1 MHLHASDSTI
11 PRHRRYRL
19 SITVVR
25 GTNDKRAASHALT
38 ERLARP
44 DLPGEPFSGELFIG
58 YPIIRT
64 SNGGYAIDALLISS
78 ETGIVV
84 FDLIEGTSVDQ
95 DYRNRQDDSANKLEA
110 HLKSHPEL
118 MNRRHLLIPI
128 HTLSFAPVVT
138 AAIGGGDDYPIAN
151 DTNLIDHLRLLRWTD
166 HSSEVYSSALA
177 IIQSTTTIRKNRT
190 RREIKEEG
198 SRGEK
203 LKRLE
208 DEIATLDPVQSR
220 AVIETVNGVQR
231 IRGLAGSGKTI
242 VLALKAAYLHAQHP
256 DWRIAVTFYTRSLRG
271 HFRSL
276 IERFS
281 LHQTGEEPDWGY
293 LRIINAWGSPGRA
306 ERDGVYYEF
315 CRTHDV
321 DYFDFSAA
329 RRKFGNGHEFSLA
342 CKFAI
347 EQAAHPKA
355 IYDVILVDEAQDFSH
370 HFLRLCHAMLDDNKR
385 LIYAYDELQNLSEA
399 SLPPPKEIFDT
410 PNSDAH
416 IASDV
421 TNNDIILEKCYRNS
435 RPLLATAH
443 ALGFGIYRKPTDQG
457 GIGLVQM
464 FDHASLWEDIGYE
477 REGGEL
483 RPGCSVV
490 LSRPERTSPRFLEDH
505 SDVDDLIQFRCFEN
519 SGEQADW
526 LIREIKKNIDADEL
540 RHDDIIVVNPDPL
553 TTRREVGPI
562 RSRLLEM
569 GVDCHVAGVDTEADT
584 FFRIGDQSVT
594 FTGIFRAKG
603 NEAGM
608 VYVINAQDCHA
619 AARNLATIR
628 NRLFTAIT
636 RSKAWIRVLGIGEGM
651 ERLIDEYRELKS
663 RAFKLAFTYPT
674 KEQRE
679 RLRIIHRDLSV
690 QEERRLRDRESMVR
704 ELVRD
709 LKSGDASIEDFD
721 RSLISELKKH
731 VGSAGGP

>member
-1 MHLHASDSTI
+1 M
-11 PRHRRYRL
+11 
-19 SITVVR
+19 SITIVR
-25 GTNDKRAASHALT
+25 GTNDKPAASHALT
-38 ERLARP
+38 ERLA
-44 DLPGEPFSGELFIG
+44 DQHELSGELFIG

-64 SNGGYAIDALLISS
+64 SNGGYTSDALLISL

-84 FDLIEGTSVDQ
+84 FDLIEGPSVDA

-110 HLKSHPEL
+110 HLKSHPEM

-128 HTLSFAPVVT
+128 HTLSFAPAVT
-138 AAIGGGDDYPIAN
+138 AAVGDGDDYPVAN
-151 DTNLIDHLRLLRWTD
+151 DTNLIDLLRLLRWSD
-166 HSSEVYSSALA
+166 HSFEVYSSALA
-177 IIQSTTTIRKNRT
+177 IIQSTSTIRKNRT

-220 AVIETVNGVQR
+220 AVIETVDGVQR

-256 DWRIAVTFYTRSLRG
+256 DWRIAVTFHTRSLKG

-281 LHQTGEEPDWGY
+281 VNQTGQEPDWNY
-293 LRIINAWGSPGRA
+293 LRIVNAWGAPGRA
-306 ERDGVYYEF
+306 ERDGIYYEF
-315 CRTHDV
+315 CRTHNV

-329 RRKFGNGHEFSLA
+329 RRKFGNGREFSHA
-342 CKFAI
+342 CKLAV
-347 EQAAHPKA
+347 EQAAQPKA
-355 IYDVILVDEAQDFSH
+355 IYDVIIVDEAQDFSH
-370 HFLRLCHAMLDDNKR
+370 HFLRLCHALLDDNKR

-399 SLPPPKEIFDT
+399 SLPPPEEIFDT
-410 PNSDAH
+410 SNSGAH
-416 IASDV
+416 IAPDGMNS
-421 TNNDIILEKCYRNS
+421 DIILEKCYRNS

-443 ALGFGIYRKPTDQG
+443 ALGFGIYRKPTDQSG
-457 GIGLVQM
+457 LGLVQM
-464 FDHASLWEDIGYE
+464 FDHAGLWEDIGYE
-477 REGGEL
+477 REAGEL
-483 RPGCSVV
+483 RHGFPVV
-490 LSRPERTSPRFLEDH
+490 LSRPERTSPRFLENH
-505 SDVDDLIQFRCFEN
+505 SDIDDLIQFKCFAS

-526 LIREIKKNIDADEL
+526 LIREIKRNIEADEL

-553 TTRREVGPI
+553 KTRQEVGPI
-562 RSRLLEM
+562 RAGLLAQ
-569 GVDCHVAGVDTEADT
+569 GIDCHVAGVDTEADT
-584 FFRIGDQSVT
+584 FFRTGEQSVT
-594 FTGIFRAKG
+594 FTGVFRAKG

-619 AARNLATIR
+619 AARNLASIR

-636 RSKAWIRVLGIGEGM
+636 RSKAWVRVLGIGEGM
-651 ERLIDEYRELKS
+651 ERLIDEYHELKS
-663 RAFKLAFTYPT
+663 RAFRLEFTYPT

-679 RLRIIHRDLSV
+679 RLRIIHRDLSA
-690 QEERRLRDRESMVR
+690 QEERRLRNRESLVR

-709 LKSGDASIEDFD
+709 LESGDASIEDFD
-721 RSLISELKKH
+721 RSLISVLKKH
-731 VGSAGGP
+731 VGSAE

>member
-1 MHLHASDSTI
+1 M
-11 PRHRRYRL
+11 
-19 SITVVR
+19 SITIVR
-25 GTNDKRAASHALT
+25 GTNDKHAASHALT
-38 ERLARP
+38 ERLARHGMS
-44 DLPGEPFSGELFIG
+44 GEPFLSGELFIG

-64 SNGGYAIDALLISS
+64 SNGGYTIDALLISS

-84 FDLIEGTSVDQ
+84 FDLIEGPTVDE
-95 DYRNRQDDSANKLEA
+95 DYRHRQDDSANKLEA

-118 MNRRHLLIPI
+118 MNRRRLLIPI
-128 HTLSFAPVVT
+128 HTLSFAPAVT
-138 AAIGGGDDYPIAN
+138 AATIGGDDYPIAN
-151 DTNLIDHLRLLRWTD
+151 DTNLTDRLRLFRWTD
-166 HSSEVYSSALA
+166 RSSEVYSSALA
-177 IIQSTTTIRKNRT
+177 IIQSTSTIRRSPT
-190 RREIKEEG
+190 RRDIKEEG

-208 DEIATLDPVQSR
+208 GEIATLDHVQSR

-256 DWRIAVTFYTRSLRG
+256 DWRIAVTFYTRSLKG

-281 LHQTGEEPDWGY
+281 LHQTGEEPDWRY
-293 LRIINAWGSPGRA
+293 LRIVNAWGSPGRA
-306 ERDGVYYEF
+306 ERDGIYYEF
-315 CRTHDV
+315 CRTHNV

-329 RRKFGNGHEFSLA
+329 RRKFGNGREFSLA

-347 EQAAHPKA
+347 EQAAQPKA
-355 IYDVILVDEAQDFSH
+355 IYDVIIVDEAQDFSH
-370 HFLRLCHAMLDDNKR
+370 HFLRMCHAFLDDNKR

-399 SLPPPKEIFDT
+399 FLPPPEEIFDT
-410 PNSDAH
+410 AGGAH
-416 IASDV
+416 IAPDG

-443 ALGFGIYRKPTDQG
+443 ALGFGIYRKPTDQSG
-457 GIGLVQM
+457 LGLVQM
-464 FDHASLWEDIGYE
+464 FDHAGLWEEIGYE
-477 REGGEL
+477 REAGEL
-483 RPGCSVV
+483 RPGRPVV
-490 LSRPERTSPRFLEDH
+490 LSRPERTSPRFLENH
-505 SDVDDLIQFRCFEN
+505 SDVDDLIQFKCFA
-519 SGEQADW
+519 SSSEQADW
-526 LIREIKKNIDADEL
+526 LIAEIERNVEADEL
-540 RHDDIIVVNPDPL
+540 QHDDIIVVNPDPL

-562 RSRLLEM
+562 RARLLAK
-569 GVDCHVAGVDTEADT
+569 GVDCHVAGVDTEPDT
-584 FFRIGDQSVT
+584 FYRTGQQSVT

-619 AARNLATIR
+619 AAHNLATIR

-663 RAFKLAFTYPT
+663 RAFKLEFTYPT

-679 RLRIIHRDLSV
+679 RLRIIHRDLSA
-690 QEERRLRDRESMVR
+690 QDERRLRDRESMVR
-704 ELVRD
+704 EIVRD
-709 LKSGDASIEDFD
+709 LKSGEASVEDFD

-731 VGSAGGP
+731 LSSAG